1 MSEKSTRAARAL
13 EATGRPGGIS
23 ADTINTL
30 VNFVPVEKV
39 MERLKEMLDATTPG
53 GTFPDWRA
61 RENAIKLW
69 LSYAVGLPVQRVEE
83 TQTRVNVQIDPE
95 KLLSNPASLEA
106 IARKLQGTDAGAR
119 LLAELSKPR
128 QAQGTVIEQS

>member
-1 MSEKSTRAARAL
+1 MPAKPQEPGRLRAPSDRTIDLLCQYA
-13 EATGRPGGIS
+13 S
-23 ADTINTL
+23 ADDIGRTIA
-30 VNFVPVEKV
+30 
-39 MERLKEMLDATTPG
+39 EMLQAKLSNG
-53 GTFPDWRA
+53 APDWRG
-61 RENAIKLW
+61 RESGCKLW
-69 LSYAVGLPVQRVEE
+69 LAYCVGLPVQRIEE

-128 QAQGTVIEQS
+128 QAQGTVIEQGT